1 MSRTIMVVDR
11 EKRLL
16 ALMENYLTI
25 EGYAVLTAPSGRIA
39 LRLARQS
46 PPDLILLDIGLPSDM
61 DCSALMQAYE
71 RQRPL
76 PIILFMA
83 HAEELRARGSL
94 ELEQRDCLIK
104 PFRPRE
110 LVDRNRLAFRRL
122 GEPDPGAT
130 FLEAGGITLDK
141 ANRCVQVGPRFVDL
155 TPSEFDLLARLMSSP
170 GRVVSRLDLLDILQ
184 GVQCQGANKRLID
197 IHIKNLRSKIE
208 PDPHFPHYI
217 ETVYGFGYR
226 FCRTPDT

>member
-1 MSRTIMVVDR
+1 MSRTILVVDR

-16 ALMENYLTI
+16 ALMENYLTT

-46 PPDLILLDIGLPSDM
+46 QPDLILLDIGLPSDM
-61 DCSALMQAYE
+61 DCSAFLQAYG
-71 RQRPL
+71 RQHPP
-76 PIILFMA
+76 PIILFMG
-83 HAEELRARGSL
+83 HVDEVQGRGSMHI
-94 ELEQRDCLIK
+94 EQHECLIK

-110 LVDRNRLAFRRL
+110 LVACIRIAFRRA

-130 FLEAGGITLDK
+130 VLEAAGITLDTV
-141 ANRCVQVGPRFVDL
+141 NRCVQVGSRYVDL

-184 GVQCQGANKRLID
+184 GIQCEGNKRLID

-226 FCRTPDT
+226 FCRTADT